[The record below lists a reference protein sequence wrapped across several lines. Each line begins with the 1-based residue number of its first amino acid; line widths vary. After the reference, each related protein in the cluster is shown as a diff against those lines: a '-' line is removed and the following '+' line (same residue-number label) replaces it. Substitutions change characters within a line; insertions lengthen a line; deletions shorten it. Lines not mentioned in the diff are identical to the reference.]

1 MSVEIYYFSGTGNS
15 LFVAKEMARKLN
27 GRLLSV
33 AAAVRGG
40 RIRPQAESV
49 GIVFPCYLAQ
59 LYGIPLIVEK
69 FVQQLEG
76 LDSKY
81 VFAVCTCGGYTAVD
95 SLPTL
100 KRLQKLFK
108 SCGSRLSAGFSI
120 RLPMNNLNYF
130 FFQTRNHEKM
140 FQVSEKRIEEICK
153 LVKAGKRNPHDSIEA
168 LFNLVMSPIYKL
180 MSNLYVMDLRRR
192 AGESKDGNKSFREL
206 IPLTDRS
213 ISVKETCTGCAT
225 CAKVCPVENITMV
238 DNRPVWQN
246 RCEMCMACVAW
257 CPTGAIK
264 HWNIREGLK
273 YHHPQINQ
281 KDMLAQPGID
291 PREVQ

>member
-15 LFVAKEMARKLN
+15 LFVAKEMARRLN
-27 GRLLSV
+27 GRLLSI

-59 LYGIPLIVEK
+59 LYGIPLVVEK
-69 FVQQLEG
+69 FVRQLEG

-100 KRLQKLFK
+100 KRLEKLFM

-120 RLPMNNLNYF
+120 RLPM
-130 FFQTRNHEKM
+130 
-140 FQVSEKRIEEICK
+140 IEEICER
-153 LVKAGKRNPHDSIEA
+153 VIAGKRNPHDSIEA
-168 LFNLVMSPIYKL
+168 LFNLVMSPMYKL
-180 MSNLYVMDLRRR
+180 MSNLYVMDLRNK
-192 AGESKDGNKSFREL
+192 AGESKGGNKSFREL

-238 DNRPVWQN
+238 ESRPVWQN

-257 CPTGAIK
+257 CPSGAII
-264 HWNIREGLK
+264 HWNIREGLT

-281 KDMLAQPGID
+281 KDMLAQGVIGQN
-291 PREVQ
+291 EVL